1 MKQIV
6 KVIFLLVLTF
16 AELAINARCVAADEP
31 AVNFEQV
38 NFVFVVGPDG
48 YRGFSRGLTNDH
60 VREAYINTYGLIY
73 KMQRVLISACITT
86 PPTPNTYLYEMYLI
100 GEGGAKRFTSLI
112 AG

>member
-48 YRGFSRGLTNDH
+48 YRGFSRLN
-60 VREAYINTYGLIY
+60 
-73 KMQRVLISACITT
+73 Q
-86 PPTPNTYLYEMYLI
+86 
-100 GEGGAKRFTSLI
+100 
-112 AG
+112 

>member
-38 NFVFVVGPDG
+38 NFVFVVGPLYLEHINFG
-48 YRGFSRGLTNDH
+48 KMIHDH
-60 VREAYINTYGLIY
+60 LLIT
-73 KMQRVLISACITT
+73 KPLILV
-86 PPTPNTYLYEMYLI
+86 Y
-100 GEGGAKRFTSLI
+100 
-112 AG
+112 